1 MSFQSWKELQGH
13 PNLQGT
19 PDNFHCL
26 VAALDINPGVECI
39 SRVFAL
45 LVHDLE
51 IQVLILALR
60 CHIILSRYVQ
70 GGAKGIKSTHRECIR
85 DIWNLWARFT
95 EIQIKMR
102 FGMRRKIVDAS
113 NHPNKVT

>member
-1 MSFQSWKELQGH
+1 MA
-13 PNLQGT
+13 P
-19 PDNFHCL
+19 
-26 VAALDINPGVECI
+26 LDINPGVEPI
-39 SRVFAL
+39 SGVFAL

-70 GGAKGIKSTHRECIR
+70 RRAKGIKSTHREHIR
-85 DIWNLWARFT
+85 DIWNLWARFP

-102 FGMRRKIVDAS
+102 FRMRRKIVDAA

>member
-1 MSFQSWKELQGH
+1 MSCQSWKELQGH
-13 PNLQGT
+13 SNLQGT

-102 FGMRRKIVDAS
+102 FGMGRKIVDAS